1 MIPVTDKFY
10 ELYSNPLRIVEDS
23 ALIEGYSYC
32 TENGNIV
39 RIVDIDYDTSL
50 TYDILH
56 KSELVEGELVTG
68 LTEKLLKMF
77 WALTRNNFGRML
89 TYENDTD

>member
-10 ELYSNPLRIVEDS
+10 ELYSNPLRLVEDS

-32 TENGNIV
+32 TENGHII
-39 RIVDIDYDTSL
+39 RMISATEPL